1 MTTVEKISQQ
11 TRNLPEIYQM
21 EVLDFVEYLE
31 NKVRIK
37 TGDEFQIEE
46 QQRLEDLG
54 KPKDFWE
61 SPSLEELAVSQGVKP
76 IADLNIIAGTW
87 PGEDND
93 GFEEDILALR
103 KANKIGSKSLQ
114 NTGDHNPI

>member
-11 TRNLPEIYQM
+11 SRNLPGIYQM

-31 NKVRIK
+31 NKVKIK
-37 TGDEFQIEE
+37 TRDKFQIEE

-54 KPKDFWE
+54 MPGDFWE

-76 IADLNIIAGTW
+76 ITDVNIIAGTW
-87 PGEDND
+87 PGEDDD

-103 KANKIGSKSLQ
+103 KAHKMESKS
-114 NTGDHNPI
+114 